1 MKMQIPLSLIGG
13 ACVGAVATFSA
24 MRNREPASGVA
35 VVAPT
40 ERPEHV
46 GEEDE
51 SNAFEDPFADPSE
64 GSFAVDLDSG
74 EASAHPHGD
83 TKMDMSNVFQ
93 RDLCISFWYMDMN
106 TVVDRLE
113 LHTGHKFEKQ
123 VGKVYA
129 SPVEILEEQAAFLK
143 SFEEETRRIEAAAD
157 SDPDIKS
164 ETE

>member
-1 MKMQIPLSLIGG
+1 MKMQIPLSLVGG
-13 ACVGAVATFSA
+13 ACVGAVATFMA
-24 MRNREPASGVA
+24 MRNREPASGIA

-46 GEEDE
+46 GAEDE
-51 SNAFEDPFADPSE
+51 SDPFADPSE
-64 GSFAVDLDSG
+64 GLFAVDLDSG
-74 EASAHPHGD
+74 EASENPHGC

-106 TVVDRLE
+106 TVVDHLE

-143 SFEEETRRIEAAAD
+143 SFEEETRRIEAAAASD
-157 SDPDIKS
+157 SNIKS